1 MPAWIRGVLARSTA
15 RHLAGVRFCDS
26 CTQVCDAACRADA
39 ERRGKHLTLAA
50 HAPLR

>member
-1 MPAWIRGVLARSTA
+1 MAAWVRGFLARSTA

-26 CTQVCDAACRADA
+26 CSEVCDAACRAGA
-39 ERRGKHLTLAA
+39 ERRSVHLALAT